1 MSIETL
7 TTDEF
12 MDLEIED
19 HREALTQYNDGIA
32 TLAGEIGDN
41 EAGTPAHNALLDRMS
56 RLFTLRKVHV
66 VRLEEMV
73 QEDAVEA
80 AEISGSSVPSPVA
93 A

>member
-19 HREALTQYNDGIA
+19 HQEALRQYNDSISSA
-32 TLAGEIGDN
+32 ANDLSTVESAAAKN
-41 EAGTPAHNALLDRMS
+41 MVLDRMG
-56 RLFTLRKVHV
+56 RLFTLRKVHTA
-66 VRLEEMV
+66 RLEEM
-73 QEDAVEA
+73 QQDEAAEA
-80 AEISGSSVPSPVA
+80 AEINGSTGAIA

>member
-19 HREALTQYNDGIA
+19 HQEALRQYNDSISSA
-32 TLAGEIGDN
+32 ANDLN
-41 EAGTPAHNALLDRMS
+41 EVESTAAKNMVLDRMA
-56 RLFTLRKVHV
+56 RLFTLRKVHT
-66 VRLEEMV
+66 VRLEEM
-73 QEDAVEA
+73 QQDEAAEA
-80 AEISGSSVPSPVA
+80 AEISGSSVPTALA

>member
-19 HREALTQYNDGIA
+19 HQEALRQYNDAITSA
-32 TLAGEIGDN
+32 SSDLASIGS
-41 EAGTPAHNALLDRMS
+41 EAAKNTVLDRMA
-56 RLFTLRKVHV
+56 RLFTLRKVHT

-73 QEDAVEA
+73 ADDAADA
-80 AEISGSSVPSPVA
+80 ASHGSSLQA
-93 A
+93 AA